1 MRKETRLLRL
11 RPSTSLRSSNVWY
24 VFQVM
29 VAVILTGFR
38 VITGTTSDLSW
49 YLEENEVISS
59 ITVGLVTGQEAA
71 TSLAHLYIVA
81 R

>member
-1 MRKETRLLRL
+1 
-11 RPSTSLRSSNVWY
+11 
-24 VFQVM
+24 M

-59 ITVGLVTGQEAA
+59 ITVGLVTGQEVAA
-71 TSLAHLYIVA
+71 SLAHLYIVA

>member
-1 MRKETRLLRL
+1 MLKL

-59 ITVGLVTGQEAA
+59 ITVGLVTGQEVAA
-71 TSLAHLYIVA
+71 SLAHLYIVA

>member
-1 MRKETRLLRL
+1 
-11 RPSTSLRSSNVWY
+11 
-24 VFQVM
+24 M

-59 ITVGLVTGQEAA
+59 ITVGLVTGQEGA

>member
-1 MRKETRLLRL
+1 MLKL

-59 ITVGLVTGQEAA
+59 ITVGLVTGQEGA

>member
-1 MRKETRLLRL
+1 
-11 RPSTSLRSSNVWY
+11 
-24 VFQVM
+24 M